1 MRRPKPSARAW
12 HSVSHPMTGDT
23 PQRKVRL
30 RRTLI
35 MSAFGIALV
44 LLMWQGARLAREQAL
59 TELHHVAGN
68 ALQLSRANLVGYLTR
83 HDYLPHLLATRESV
97 RRFLSQRENE
107 RAPRALNQLLDRSRA
122 YADVSDIYLL
132 DHDGTTIAASNW
144 QRTDSFMGQNYAFR
158 GYYRQA
164 INGRSG
170 RFHALGTQSGARGY
184 YFSAP
189 VRASG
194 HTSDMPPDGV
204 MVVKVGLEEIEREWQ
219 SLDATLLVADI
230 NGIIFMSSDPALRL
244 TALQPLSESA
254 RKGLLSTRRYTDEPL
269 PASGLEV
276 IETLPGGAR
285 HVRLGDQDYLNLSQ
299 PLARFNWSLNILQPM
314 TPITQAQWLGALG
327 AGGSW
332 MLIALGSAIGWQRHR
347 LRRERERFAERER
360 NTLAHARDEL
370 ERHVAARTRELV
382 ASNHHLSQEIE
393 ERKRAEESLRQ
404 TRDELVQAARLAV
417 LGQLAASINH
427 ELNQPLGAIRAY
439 ADNARTLL
447 ARHRIEDADT
457 NLAQISELVERM
469 AAISAQLRQFSR
481 KGSETLTDVS
491 AQACFDYALRLFRAR
506 LEESSITVVSHMDE
520 ATCWVRADPVRLE
533 QVLVNLIGNAQQ
545 AMNDRV
551 ERQLILVVEKN
562 AERVIL
568 SVADSGPGLSE
579 EALEHLFE
587 PFYTTRPA
595 GSGLGLGLS
604 ISQRIISDLGG
615 HLKAR
620 NRSEGGALFVIQL
633 PAAHPPALPSENS
646 ADV

>member
-1 MRRPKPSARAW
+1 
-12 HSVSHPMTGDT
+12 MTGDSR
-23 PQRKVRL
+23 QRKVRY
-30 RRTLI
+30 RRALI
-35 MSAFGIALV
+35 MVAFGIALV
-44 LLMWQGARLAREQAL
+44 IFMWQGARLAREQAL
-59 TELHHVAGN
+59 TELRHAAGN
-68 ALQLSRANLVGYLTR
+68 ALQLSRANLTGYLTR

-97 RRFLSQRENE
+97 RRFLAQGEDE
-107 RAPRALNQLLDRSRA
+107 LAPLTLNQLLDRSRA

-144 QRTDSFMGQNYAFR
+144 QRSDSFLGKNYAFR

-170 RFHALGTQSGARGY
+170 RFHALGTQSGTRGY

-189 VRASG
+189 VWASG
-194 HTSDMPPDGV
+194 QASDTPPDGV

-230 NGIIFMSSDPALRL
+230 NGIIFMSSDPDLRL

-254 RKGLLSTRRYTDEPL
+254 RKGLLSTRRYADEPL
-269 PASGLEV
+269 PEAGIEVLEP
-276 IETLPGGAR
+276 LPGGAR
-285 HVRLGDQDYLNLSQ
+285 RVRLGHQDYLNLSQ

-314 TPITQAQWLGALG
+314 SPVKQAQWLGALG
-327 AGGSW
+327 AGGGW
-332 MLIALGSAIGWQRHR
+332 MLIALGSAIGWQRRR

-360 NTLAHARDEL
+360 HTLAHARDEL

-382 ASNHHLSQEIE
+382 TSNHHLSQEIE

-439 ADNARTLL
+439 ADNARILL
-447 ARHRIEDADT
+447 ARDRVDDADS

-481 KGSETLTDVS
+481 KGGEMLSDVS

-506 LEESSITVVSHMDE
+506 LEESDITVVSQMSE
-520 ATCWVRADPVRLE
+520 TTCWVRADPVRLE

-545 AMNDRV
+545 AMSESV
-551 ERQLILVVEKN
+551 ERRLILVVEKN
-562 AERVIL
+562 DDQVIL

-579 EALEHLFE
+579 EVLDHLFE

-595 GSGLGLGLS
+595 GNGLGLGLS

-615 HLKAR
+615 RLEAR
-620 NRSEGGALFVIQL
+620 NRPEGGALFMIQL
-633 PAAHPPALPSENS
+633 PAATTPDSPLSESPAD
-646 ADV
+646 A

>member
-1 MRRPKPSARAW
+1 M
-12 HSVSHPMTGDT
+12 
-23 PQRKVRL
+23 L
-30 RRTLI
+30 
-35 MSAFGIALV
+35 AFAITLV
-44 LLMWQGARLAREQAL
+44 LFMWQGARLARDQAL
-59 TELHHVAGN
+59 TELRHTAGN
-68 ALQLSRANLVGYLTR
+68 ALQLSRANLIGRLTR

-97 RRFLSQRENE
+97 RRFLAQKEDE
-107 RAPRALNQLLDRSRA
+107 RDTLALNQLLDRARA

-189 VRASG
+189 VRARG
-194 HTSDMPPDGV
+194 HASNTPPDGV
-204 MVVKVGLEEIEREWQ
+204 MVVKVGLGEIEREWQ
-219 SLDATLLVADI
+219 GLDATLLVADI
-230 NGIIFMSSDPALRL
+230 NGIVFMASDPALRL
-244 TALQPLSESA
+244 TALQPISESA
-254 RKGLLSTRRYTDEPL
+254 RDGLLSTRRYADEPL
-269 PASGLEV
+269 PEAGLDV
-276 IETLPGGAR
+276 LETAPGGAR
-285 HVRLGDQDYLNLSQ
+285 QLRLDHQDYLNLSQ
-299 PLARFNWSLNILQPM
+299 PLARFNWSLHILQPM
-314 TPITQAQWLGALG
+314 TPIIQAQWLGALG

-332 MLIALGSAIGWQRHR
+332 MLIALGSAIGWQRRR

-360 NTLAHARDEL
+360 HTLAHARDEL

-382 ASNHHLSQEIE
+382 TSNRHLSQEIE

-447 ARHRIEDADT
+447 ARHRIDEADT
-457 NLAQISELVERM
+457 NLAQIAELVERM
-469 AAISAQLRQFSR
+469 ATISAQLRQFSR
-481 KGSETLTDVS
+481 KGGEILTDVS
-491 AQACFDYALRLFRAR
+491 VQACFDYALRLFRAR
-506 LEESSITVVSHMDE
+506 LEASDITVVSQMSE
-520 ATCWVRADPVRLE
+520 ATCWVRADPIRLE

-545 AMNDRV
+545 AMNDSV
-551 ERQLILVVEKN
+551 ERQLILVVEN
-562 AERVIL
+562 NDDRVIL
-568 SVADSGPGLSE
+568 SVADSGPGLSR
-579 EALEHLFE
+579 EALDHLFE

-595 GSGLGLGLS
+595 GNGLGLGLS

-615 HLKAR
+615 RLEAR
-620 NRSEGGALFVIQL
+620 NRPEGGALFMIHL
-633 PAAHPPALPSENS
+633 PAANIPDSPPLERP
-646 ADV
+646 ADA